1 MKKLFGR
8 VPEQYREAWGL
19 IREGRNV
26 LVQGKAGTGKST
38 FIKYLKKYLPG
49 NVAFVAPTGLA
60 ALHIGG
66 QTIHSFA
73 KLPPKVLKRRDAR
86 VQKNRSLY
94 RNLHT
99 LVIDEV
105 SMVRADMFDALDEFL
120 RKNGPH
126 ADLPFGGIQII
137 MVGDL
142 YQLPPVEKYEGGVAA
157 YLASAYE
164 TPYFFSAPVYQ
175 DMNVALVEFE
185 RVFRQKDERFV
196 EFLDKVREGQVSED
210 ELVEFNIDHVARGE
224 VPDGVVTLATTN
236 RIVSEINARKLVELP
251 GTPEEFVGRVVGAF
265 SPSEMPTERV
275 LQLKRNAQV
284 VFVRNDEQGRWVNGS
299 VGKVVYLNR
308 GRIEVRVNGK
318 RHEIKPVVWQKV
330 RYVYV
335 PEINQVTEAVEG
347 EFWQYPIRLAWA
359 LTIHKSQGQTYDT
372 VAIDLGT
379 GAFDT
384 GQVYVA
390 LSRVRSA
397 EGIVLKKP
405 LRVEDVMVDER
416 VVRFLCKT
424 P

>member
-1 MKKLFGR
+1 MNKLFGR

-73 KLPPKVLKRRDAR
+73 KLPLKVLKRRDAR
-86 VQKNRSLY
+86 EMKHRGLY
-94 RNLHT
+94 RNLNT
-99 LVIDEV
+99 LIIDEV

-120 RKNGPH
+120 RKNGPRSE
-126 ADLPFGGIQII
+126 LPFGGIQIV

-142 YQLPPVEKYEGGVAA
+142 YQLPPVEKYEGGEAA

-175 DMNVALVEFE
+175 RMDVALVEFE
-185 RVFRQKDERFV
+185 RVFRQQDEEFV
-196 EFLDKVREGQVSED
+196 EFLDKVREGIVTED
-210 ELVEFNIDHVARGE
+210 ELVEFNIDHVVRGE
-224 VPDGVVTLATTN
+224 VSDGVVTLATTN
-236 RIVSEINARKLVELP
+236 RIVSEINARKLAELP
-251 GTPEEFVGRVVGAF
+251 GRVEEFVGRVVGVFA
-265 SPSEMPTERV
+265 PSEMPTERV
-275 LQLKRNAQV
+275 LHLKRNAQV

-299 VGKVVYLNR
+299 VGKVVYLSR

-330 RYVYV
+330 RYVYL
-335 PEINQVTEAVEG
+335 PEINQITEEIDG

-359 LTIHKSQGQTYDT
+359 LTIHKSQGQTFDR
-372 VAIDLGT
+372 VAIDLGM

-390 LSRVRSA
+390 LSRVRSS
-397 EGIVLKKP
+397 EGIILKKP
-405 LRVEDVMVDER
+405 LKRVDVRVDER
-416 VVRFLCKT
+416 VVKFLQK
-424 P
+424 

>member
-1 MKKLFGR
+1 MSTLFRR
-8 VPEQYREAWGL
+8 VPDQYREAWSL
-19 IREGRNV
+19 IRKGRHV

-38 FIKYLKKYLPG
+38 FIGYLKKYLPG

-73 KLPPKVLKRRDAR
+73 KFPSKVLRRRDAR
-86 VQKNRSLY
+86 EQKNRSLY
-94 RNLHT
+94 RNLNT

-105 SMVRADMFDALDEFL
+105 SMVRADMFDVLDEFL
-120 RKNGPH
+120 RINGPYRE
-126 ADLPFGGIQII
+126 LPFGGIQIV

-142 YQLPPVEKYEGGVAA
+142 YQLPPVEKYEGGDAV
-157 YLASAYE
+157 YLANTYE
-164 TPYFFSAPVYQ
+164 TPYFFSASVFAE
-175 DMNVALVEFE
+175 MNVALVEFE
-185 RVFRQKDERFV
+185 RVFRQTDEEFV
-196 EFLDKVREGQVSED
+196 VFLDKVREGKVSED
-210 ELVEFNIDHVARGE
+210 ELVEFNIDHVAREE
-224 VPDGVVTLATTN
+224 VPDGIVTLATTN
-236 RIVSEINARKLVELP
+236 RIVSEINARKLANLP
-251 GTPEEFVGRVVGAF
+251 GKREEFVGRVVGSF
-265 SPSEMPTERV
+265 SPSEMPTEHV
-275 LQLKRNAQV
+275 LDLKRNAQV

-330 RYVYV
+330 RYVYM
-335 PEINQVTEAVEG
+335 PEINQIKEEIDG

-390 LSRVRSA
+390 LSRVRTA
-397 EGIVLKKP
+397 EGIILKKP
-405 LRVEDVMVDER
+405 LRIEDVMVDER
-416 VVRFLCKT
+416 VVKFLKK
-424 P
+424 